1 MDDFAWLGLKQ
12 EITAHNGANGAG
24 WKLLFEP
31 RAQGT
36 TRFFS
41 ERLFFW
47 GLHSIF
53 GMDPLPFRIAA
64 FAVQFLNL
72 WLIVR
77 IARRLTSS
85 WISTAAAAIFFAL
98 TASGAR
104 PLAWAS
110 AFNQVLAACAML
122 AAFHFYL
129 DWLETRN
136 PRKWWMQFAVFVLS
150 FGVQESAIIYPAA
163 ATLWTLLHAR
173 DRIRGALPLWIPSF
187 VFAALHF
194 FVIKH
199 PSAANY
205 TPTFDLGL
213 LTNLW
218 TYTTVALGPW
228 LPFLL
233 LAGVVWRAWKHRDWM
248 PAFFCVWFV
257 MFLSPVLPFQNRI
270 APYYLF
276 LPATGLALATGCLMR
291 DRGVSSIIGGVALA
305 AFAVMSARDSQ
316 AELDWLYTRSERIH
330 RVFDAGSQL
339 VQTKKADTLLLS
351 GVDSELFQTALQDSP
366 FRLIELKKVYLVPGS
381 ETSIRARAD
390 LGGVSAYKISLTQAV
405 QALESGNAVVLSIT
419 GDNVFD
425 ATARY
430 RGVAMS
436 QYLQSRPRSVNVGE
450 AGYESLL
457 GPGWWPVEDKFR
469 WMAKS
474 ASLTLGAPSDP
485 KDRLHV
491 SGFCPETVAKS
502 GPVTLIVRANGSEV
516 GRKAL
521 TEVAPFSF
529 ALPLP
534 KMTSETVKIELE
546 VSRATRIAGD
556 KRDLGL
562 IFGTFAI
569 RP

>member
-12 EITAHNGANGAG
+12 EIAAHNGANGGG

-36 TRFFS
+36 TRIFS
-41 ERLFFW
+41 ERLYFW
-47 GLHSIF
+47 GLHYLF
-53 GMDPLPFRIAA
+53 GLDPLPFRITA

-77 IARRLTSS
+77 IAMRLTSS
-85 WISTAAAAIFFAL
+85 WISAAAAPIFFAL
-98 TASGAR
+98 MASGAR

-136 PRKWWMQFAVFVLS
+136 PRSWWMQFAVFVLS
-150 FGVQESAIIYPAA
+150 FGVQESVIVYPAA
-163 ATLWTLLHAR
+163 ATLWTLAQAR
-173 DRIRGALPLWIPSF
+173 DRIKGALPLWIPSLL
-187 VFAALHF
+187 FAALHL
-194 FVIKH
+194 FVIEH
-199 PSAANY
+199 PPTANY
-205 TPTFDLGL
+205 TPTLDLGL
-213 LTNLW
+213 LTHLW
-218 TYTTVALGPW
+218 VYTTVALGPW

-233 LAGVVWRAWKHRDWM
+233 LAAVAWRAWKHKDWM
-248 PAFFCVWFV
+248 PAIFCLWFAI
-257 MFLSPVLPFQNRI
+257 FLSPVLPFQNRI
-270 APYYLF
+270 VEYYVF
-276 LPATGLALATGCLMR
+276 LPATGLALAIGCLIR
-291 DRGVSSIIGGVALA
+291 DRSVPSIVGGIALA
-305 AFAVMSARDSQ
+305 GFAVISTRHAQ

-330 RVFDAGSQL
+330 RVFEAATQL
-339 VQTKKADTLLLS
+339 VQSKKADTLLLS

-366 FRLIELKKVYLVPGS
+366 FRLIELTKVYLVPGS

-405 QALESGNAVVLSIT
+405 QALESGKAVVLSIT
-419 GDNVFD
+419 ADEVFD

-436 QYLQSRPRSVNVGE
+436 QYLQSRPRLVNVGE

-457 GPGWWPVEDKFR
+457 GPGWWPAEAKFR
-469 WMAKS
+469 WMATT

-485 KDRLHV
+485 KDRLHI
-491 SGFCPETVAKS
+491 SGFCPETVAKG
-502 GPVTLIVRANGSEV
+502 GPLTLIVKANGAEV
-516 GRKAL
+516 GRRTL
-521 TEVAPFSF
+521 TEVAPFSLAF
-529 ALPLP
+529 ALP
-534 KMTSETVKIELE
+534 KTTSDTVKIELE
-546 VSRATRIAGD
+546 VSRATRLAGD